1 MRPRLWL
8 TLATLACVLAPR
20 PVGAEEPSVPVSL
33 EAQLLAKVVAYDR
46 HMPARAGGRAHVLI
60 LSKTGNPDS
69 ERAAA
74 QMVSAIGAISEL
86 AGLPHD
92 EVVWPYN
99 GASGLAE
106 ACKNKHVAIVFVTP
120 GFADDVDAIRGALDG
135 VDVLSASAVADYV
148 PKGVVLGFDLVSGK
162 PKLLVNLTQA
172 KKQQVDLSSD
182 VLKLMKVYE

>member
-1 MRPRLWL
+1 
-8 TLATLACVLAPR
+8 
-20 PVGAEEPSVPVSL
+20 
-33 EAQLLAKVVAYDR
+33 
-46 HMPARAGGRAHVLI
+46 
-60 LSKTGNPDS
+60 
-69 ERAAA
+69 
-74 QMVSAIGAISEL
+74 
-86 AGLPHD
+86 
-92 EVVWPYN
+92 
-99 GASGLAE
+99 
-106 ACKNKHVAIVFVTP
+106 VAIVFVTP